1 MSTPSLANA
10 QQVRDFVETK
20 HDKPYDAIDPKKA
33 ELPEG
38 FVVCIIGAGGAAGS
52 GLARSFT
59 QAGVAGMILAA
70 RSQKTL
76 EATAT
81 EVSNI
86 DPSIN
91 IASVACDITSNESVA
106 SIASTVKSQFNGRL
120 DAVFVNCGFSGPL
133 SKATVLEE
141 DFEDV
146 QKAFS
151 THCLGTWLAAH
162 HLLPFLLESKG
173 SFIVIS
179 SISAQSLIGFGTTS
193 HYCTSKIAQARM
205 IEMIHAQYAD
215 KGIFV
220 ASVHPGGM
228 QSEFSRA
235 ASKDIQHLLT
245 DSPDL
250 VGAFSV
256 WLLKSE
262 GMGKRQ
268 DALNGRWLSCKW
280 DVAEFEAKFE
290 SIQKGDLLKFRMV
303 VE

>member
-1 MSTPSLANA
+1 MSTPSLRNA

-20 HDKPYDAIDPKKA
+20 HDKPYDAIDPKKTK
-33 ELPEG
+33 LSDG

-52 GLARSFT
+52 GLARSFA
-59 QAGVAGMILAA
+59 QASASGMVLAA
-70 RSQKTL
+70 RSQNTL
-76 EATAT
+76 ETMTT
-81 EVSNI
+81 EVSDINA
-86 DPSIN
+86 SIKV
-91 IASVACDITSNESVA
+91 ASVVCDITSNESVA
-106 SIASTVKSQFNGRL
+106 NIASTVKSQFNGRL

-162 HLLPFLLESKG
+162 HLFPFLLESKG

-193 HYCTSKIAQARM
+193 HYCTSKLAQVRM
-205 IEMIHAQYAD
+205 VEMLHAQYAD

-235 ASKDIQHLLT
+235 ASKDIQHHEL
-245 DSPDL
+245 SPIL
-250 VGAFSV
+250 
-256 WLLKSE
+256 
-262 GMGKRQ
+262 
-268 DALNGRWLSCKW
+268 
-280 DVAEFEAKFE
+280 
-290 SIQKGDLLKFRMV
+290 I
-303 VE
+303 

>member
-1 MSTPSLANA
+1 MSTPSLTNA

-20 HDKPYDAIDPKKA
+20 HDKPYDAIDPKKTK
-33 ELPEG
+33 LPEG

-52 GLARSFT
+52 GLARSFA
-59 QAGVAGMILAA
+59 QAGASGMILAA
-70 RSQKTL
+70 RSQNTL
-76 EATAT
+76 ETTAT
-81 EVSNI
+81 EVGDINA
-86 DPSIN
+86 SIKV
-91 IASVACDITSNESVA
+91 ASVVCDVTSNESVA
-106 SIASTVKSQFNGRL
+106 DIASTVKSQFNGRL
-120 DAVFVNCGFSGPL
+120 DGVFVNCGYSGPL

-193 HYCTSKIAQARM
+193 HYCTSKLAQARM
-205 IEMIHAQYAD
+205 IEMLHAQYAD

-220 ASVHPGGM
+220 ASVHPGGL

-235 ASKDIQHLLT
+235 ASKNIQHREL
-245 DSPDL
+245 SP
-250 VGAFSV
+250 
-256 WLLKSE
+256 
-262 GMGKRQ
+262 
-268 DALNGRWLSCKW
+268 
-280 DVAEFEAKFE
+280 EFESSQELTFV
-290 SIQKGDLLKFRMV
+290 SLDR
-303 VE
+303 